1 MGIWVIGHLE
11 HLHLVKV
18 PTDLFCKYNFPG
30 YRLLP
35 WLTSSR
41 NLKIIVIIGLT
52 TSKLKTWKKRTFKSV
67 KHVFTVPSRKTRE
80 KLKLVPR
87 QRQYS
92 TSYTEE
98 KQALQATMLSKQH
111 AIQTQNCPRCRPR
124 SLQRCDISSV
134 EQSSKSEK
142 QKQVKTRRGKLR
154 GKKSTEATLD
164 PTPV

>member
-1 MGIWVIGHLE
+1 MG
-11 HLHLVKV
+11 HLHLVTYKLV
-18 PTDLFCKYNFPG
+18 CKYNFLG

-35 WLTSSR
+35 RLTSSR

-142 QKQVKTRRGKLR
+142 QKKVKTRRGKLQ
-154 GKKSTEATLD
+154 GKKIDRSNT
-164 PTPV
+164 